1 MPSDKTAPKRI
12 GAITISVFSIIFI
25 VCSAM
30 FLIGLHAFYYK
41 PVPGGFIGLETMNRG
56 IPYLFIVYLG
66 FPFVLYLVTVA
77 AALSS
82 QYETANTT
90 NLAAAFVGSFH
101 MLKWIFIALFASY
114 FTILRAPVAVAAPF
128 IDSKGKIRGI
138 EDLETIENTYPSIKG
153 VGITYYVSFGI
164 ILGIISSLGA
174 STIVSSA

>member
-1 MPSDKTAPKRI
+1 MQSDKKTPKRV
-12 GAITISVFSIIFI
+12 GAITISVFSIVFI

-41 PVPGGFIGLETMNRG
+41 AVPGGFIGLETMNQG

-90 NLAAAFVGSFH
+90 NLAAAFIGSFH

-128 IDSKGKIRGI
+128 IDFKGKIRGT
-138 EDLETIENTYPSIKG
+138 EDVETIENTYPSIKG
-153 VGITYYVSFGI
+153 LGITYYVVFGI

-174 STIVSSA
+174 STIVSSV